1 MELSILCDCEIG
13 LIIFTQNNKLF
24 QYASDD
30 INSTVDKFR
39 THTEVPGL
47 NLTNKDYNTE
57 FEKPKE
63 AEDEDSND
71 EGSAKKKSR
80 KRKNPSPPRSNWRKP
95 FDERGDDDK
104 HYGDDGH
111 SSNESVS
118 HSPFVPISSSNHS
131 QSDTIESSPRQN
143 LSRSPSFNPNNEPIN
158 GSKFHQVKRENFNPK
173 ESSFHEDSPT
183 NSRQNSS
190 HTSAFTENVGG
201 TSLQSPISNGNGS
214 KLQAFKGSL
223 SNLHIPLNAP
233 PPLLSPTFCPNMP
246 LKSPNT
252 LNTPNPNMFNNFPRS
267 PTTAPPMSFFPASF
281 GDSYYSMPPPLSP
294 IGSPHLEMALGRE
307 YDHHGGPGPHV
318 FDLHF
323 NQHNHNHNHNHNHI
337 HNHNH
342 NHAGQHPPHSNN
354 HNHN

>member
-1 MELSILCDCEIG
+1 
-13 LIIFTQNNKLF
+13 
-24 QYASDD
+24 
-30 INSTVDKFR
+30 
-39 THTEVPGL
+39 
-47 NLTNKDYNTE
+47 
-57 FEKPKE
+57 
-63 AEDEDSND
+63 
-71 EGSAKKKSR
+71 
-80 KRKNPSPPRSNWRKP
+80 
-95 FDERGDDDK
+95 
-104 HYGDDGH
+104 
-111 SSNESVS
+111 
-118 HSPFVPISSSNHS
+118 
-131 QSDTIESSPRQN
+131 
-143 LSRSPSFNPNNEPIN
+143 
-158 GSKFHQVKRENFNPK
+158 
-173 ESSFHEDSPT
+173 
-183 NSRQNSS
+183 
-190 HTSAFTENVGG
+190 
-201 TSLQSPISNGNGS
+201 
-214 KLQAFKGSL
+214 
-223 SNLHIPLNAP
+223 
-233 PPLLSPTFCPNMP
+233 MP